1 MVFHSLQED
10 KIMSKILKTPFN
22 YKTKEEFGTKLMDWI
37 GDVFYDI
44 LPEHGYEIREEQIYT
59 AFQLAEAVCDKR
71 VHLAEAE
78 VGTGKTFAYLLTA
91 IAYARFTGKPA
102 VIACAS
108 TALQE
113 QLAGPKGDIQ
123 TLSRIL
129 GLEIDARMAK
139 DPRQY
144 ICDERVSKAGGVFG
158 DATASNEINQWLTN
172 TKKGERSEMPH
183 ISDRVWRQIGWN
195 EAMSCD
201 ACYRKGFCKLVKARE
216 HYRPARDLIIAD
228 HGIFFED
235 LWTRDERIADGKMPI
250 LPNYSLVIFDEGHKV
265 MLPAAMRAGR
275 KVDKEDIDNIIL
287 SIEEIQEART
297 SLVSIAVTLEQAA
310 HSFFKT
316 LNHCVID
323 DEQSER
329 LAVRIDDKL
338 LETANTLHKA
348 LDQLL
353 LEIQIEEELYIEA
366 LPESTLH
373 TFEIQIERSIMALE
387 RFRRNKS
394 SEVITWVDR
403 TDSCFWVVPR
413 NLSSMLDK
421 HLFQKKL
428 PVVFTSGTLS
438 NEGDFGYFI
447 RTLGLKEPSKSTV
460 GSPFDIEEQ
469 AVVYLTDSSPE
480 DTGDVKF
487 SYKIKHLV
495 SLLKENGGRALVLAN
510 SLNEVRKIRKELK
523 GYELPFEVLWEDK
536 GERGYLVQKFR
547 EEVSSVLIGANFW
560 EGIDVPGESLSL
572 VVVWQLPFPSLDPLI
587 EMRRKEAEKEGM
599 NPLIAVDYPE
609 MGLKLKQG
617 CGRLIRTKNDLGA
630 IAVMEKV
637 MGAPW
642 EKVAMG
648 ALPRGAKIK
657 IIKVSKF
664 FDLKEL

>member
-1 MVFHSLQED
+1 
-10 KIMSKILKTPFN
+10 MSKRLKTPFN
-22 YKTKEEFGTKLMDWI
+22 YKTKEEFGAKLMDWI

-59 AFQLAEAVCDKR
+59 AFQLAEAVCDKK

-91 IAYARFTGKPA
+91 IAYARFSGKP
-102 VIACAS
+102 VVVACAS

-129 GLEIDARMAK
+129 GLEIDVRMAK

-144 ICDERVSKAGGVFG
+144 ICDERVSGVGGVFG
-158 DATASNEINQWLTN
+158 DTTASDEINQWLVN
-172 TKKGERSEMPH
+172 TKKGERSEMPN

-195 EAMSCD
+195 ETMSCD
-201 ACYRKGFCKLVKARE
+201 ACQRKGFCKLVKARE

-275 KVDKEDIDNIIL
+275 KIDKEDIDNIIL
-287 SIEEIQEART
+287 SIEEIQGART
-297 SLVSIAVTLEQAA
+297 SLVSIAVALEKAT
-310 HSFFKT
+310 HNFFEI
-316 LNHCVID
+316 LNHCVIA

-329 LAVRIDDKL
+329 LAVHIDDEL
-338 LETANTLHKA
+338 LKAADTLHKA
-348 LDQLL
+348 LDRLL

-373 TFEIQIERSIMALE
+373 TFEIQIERSITALA
-387 RFRRNKS
+387 RFGRNKS
-394 SEVITWVDR
+394 TEVITWVDR
-403 TDSCFWVVPR
+403 TDGSFWVVPR
-413 NLSSMLDK
+413 NLSNMLDK

-438 NEGDFGYFI
+438 NEEDFGYFI

-469 AVVYLTDSSPE
+469 AVVYLTEPSPE
-480 DTGDVKF
+480 DPDDVKF
-487 SYKIKHLV
+487 SSKIKQLV
-495 SLLKENGGRALVLAN
+495 ALLKENGGRALVLAN
-510 SLNEVRKIRKELK
+510 SLNEVRKIRKEIR
-523 GYELPFEVLWEDK
+523 GYQLPFEVLWEDK
-536 GERGYLVQKFR
+536 GERGYLVQRFR
-547 EEVSSVLIGANFW
+547 EEVSSVLVGANFW

-572 VVVWQLPFPSLDPLI
+572 VVIWQLPFPSLDPLI
-587 EMRRKEAEKEGM
+587 EMRREEAEEEGM

-617 CGRLIRTKNDLGA
+617 CGRLIRTKDDRGA
-630 IAVMEKV
+630 IAVMEQV
-637 MGAPW
+637 IGTPW
-642 EKVAMG
+642 EKVVKG

-657 IIKVSKF
+657 TMQHREV
-664 FDLKEL
+664 

>member
-1 MVFHSLQED
+1 MFNR
-10 KIMSKILKTPFN
+10 LKMPFD
-22 YKTKEEFGTKLMDWI
+22 YKTKEEFPTKLMDWI

-59 AFQLAEAVCDKR
+59 AFQLAGAVCDKK

-91 IAYARFTGKPA
+91 IAYARFSGKPV

-144 ICDERVSKAGGVFG
+144 ICDERVSGSGGVFG
-158 DATASNEINQWLTN
+158 DTTGSDEINQWLAN
-172 TKKGERSEMPH
+172 TTKGERSEMPH
-183 ISDRVWRQIGWN
+183 ISDRVWRQIGWD
-195 EAMSCD
+195 ETMSCD
-201 ACYRKGFCKLVKARE
+201 VCSRRGFCKLVKVRE

-250 LPNYSLVIFDEGHKV
+250 LPNYSLVIFDEGHKI
-265 MLPAAMRAGR
+265 MLPAAIRAGR
-275 KVDKEDIDNIIL
+275 KIDKEDIDNIIL
-287 SIEEIQEART
+287 TIEEIQGART
-297 SLVSIAVTLEQAA
+297 SLVTIAVALEQA
-310 HSFFKT
+310 SSKFFEI
-316 LNHCVID
+316 LNHCVTD

-329 LAVRIDDKL
+329 LAVSINDEL
-338 LETANTLHKA
+338 LKAADTFHKV

-366 LPESTLH
+366 LPESTLR
-373 TFEIQIERSIMALE
+373 TFEIQIERSITALA
-387 RFRRNKS
+387 RFARNKS
-394 SEVITWVDR
+394 REVITWVDR
-403 TDSCFWVVPR
+403 ADSSFWVVPR
-413 NLSSMLDK
+413 NLSNMLDK
-421 HLFQKKL
+421 HLFSKKL

-447 RTLGLKEPSKSTV
+447 RTLGLKEPSRSTV

-469 AVVYLTDSSPE
+469 AVVYLQNFSSEDS
-480 DTGDVKF
+480 GDAKL
-487 SYKIKHLV
+487 SSKIKQLV

-510 SLNEVRKIRKELK
+510 SLNEVRKIRKK
-523 GYELPFEVLWEDK
+523 ISSYQLPFEVLWEDE
-536 GERGYLVQKFR
+536 GERGYLVQRFR
-547 EEVSSVLIGANFW
+547 EEVSSVLVGANFW

-587 EMRRKEAEKEGM
+587 EMRRKEAEEEGL
-599 NPLIAVDYPE
+599 NPLVAVDYPE

-617 CGRLIRTKNDLGA
+617 CGRLIRTKHDRGA
-630 IAVMEKV
+630 IAVMEPV
-637 MGAPW
+637 IGTPW
-642 EKVAMG
+642 EKVVMG
-648 ALPRGAKIK
+648 ALPRGARIK
-657 IIKVSKF
+657 TMEPREI
-664 FDLKEL
+664 

>member
-1 MVFHSLQED
+1 
-10 KIMSKILKTPFN
+10 MSKRLKTPFD
-22 YKTKEEFGTKLMDWI
+22 YKTKEEFPTKLMDWI

-44 LPEHGYEIREEQIYT
+44 LPEQGYEIREEQIYT
-59 AFQLAEAVCDKR
+59 AFQLADAVCEKK

-91 IAYARFTGKPA
+91 IAYARFSGKPA

-123 TLSRIL
+123 ALSRIL
-129 GLEIDARMAK
+129 GLEIDWRMAK

-144 ICDERVSKAGGVFG
+144 VCDEKVSGAGGVFG
-158 DATASNEINQWLTN
+158 DTTTSDEINQWLVN
-172 TKKGERSEMPH
+172 TTKGERSEMPH
-183 ISDRVWRQIGWN
+183 IPDPIWRLIGWN

-201 ACYRKGFCKLVKARE
+201 ACHRKGFCRLVRSRE

-250 LPNYSLVIFDEGHKV
+250 LPNYSLVIFDEGHKI

-275 KVDKEDIDNIIL
+275 KIDKEDIDNIIL
-287 SIEEIQEART
+287 SIEEIQGART
-297 SLVSIAVTLEQAA
+297 SLASTAVALEE
-310 HSFFKT
+310 STYNFFER
-316 LNHCVID
+316 LNHCIID

-329 LAVRIDDKL
+329 LAVRIDDEL
-338 LETANTLHKA
+338 LKTADTFRKA

-353 LEIQIEEELYIEA
+353 LEIQIEKELYIEA
-366 LPESTLH
+366 LLESTIH
-373 TFEIQIERSIMALE
+373 TFETQIERSITALT
-387 RFRRNKS
+387 RFGRNKS
-394 SEVITWVDR
+394 TEVITWVDR
-403 TDSCFWVVPR
+403 SDGSFWVVPR
-413 NLSSMLDK
+413 NLSNMLDK

-438 NEGDFGYFI
+438 NEGDFGYFT
-447 RTLGLKEPSKSTV
+447 RTLGLKEPSRSTV

-469 AVVYLTDSSPE
+469 AVVYLPQPSPADSD
-480 DTGDVKF
+480 DTKF
-487 SYKIKHLV
+487 SRKIKQLA

-510 SLNEVRKIRKELK
+510 SLNEVRKIRKEIS
-523 GYELPFEVLWEDK
+523 GYKLPFEVLWEDK
-536 GERGYLVQKFR
+536 GERGYLVQRFR
-547 EEVSSVLIGANFW
+547 EEVSSVLVGANFW

-587 EMRRKEAEKEGM
+587 EMRRKEAEEGM

-617 CGRLIRTKNDLGA
+617 CGRLIRTKDDRGA
-630 IAVMEKV
+630 IAVMESV
-637 MGAPW
+637 IGTPW
-642 EKVAMG
+642 EKVVMG

-657 IIKVSKF
+657 TIQVK
-664 FDLKEL
+664 